1 MDFEFKTIDHNN
13 LGEVVYQHIA
23 DALIKG
29 ALKPGERLKICDLAQ
44 EMGTS
49 VTPVRDAILRLVHE
63 GALLLKSLRDI
74 RVPILHQDR
83 YLEIRMIR
91 LELEGLAAE
100 RAASNAQTADI
111 ERLERLVV
119 DNEKALAAN
128 EFARATEINQVF
140 HFELANI
147 AAMPILRGI
156 LQNLWL
162 QMGPVIAAAYEGGG
176 RTMIEHHY
184 DVMEAI
190 RRRDPVAAKNT
201 IRNDIL
207 SGGGVILGTRFARR
221 PVVGTST
228 LQTHKGIRRVM
239 AFSPSSRVNIERLW
253 STIEHSGGIGR
264 GREGGLSR
272 LALSDA
278 DKAIRDVFVQW
289 CREAGLAVTIDKA
302 GNIFARRPGIEDG
315 LPPVLMGSHLDT
327 QANGGRFDGILG
339 VLGAL
344 EVVRTLND
352 LGHKT
357 RRPIEIVNWTNEEGA
372 RFSPPM
378 TASGCFAGAY
388 DLDWV
393 HQRPSDDGMTFG
405 DELRRIGYLGD
416 APVGGRALD
425 SDFELHIEQGP
436 ILDAEKVQVGVV
448 THAYSSRGFIA
459 EFKGETAH
467 TGPWPMERRRNALVA
482 AARLLVAVDDLGW
495 DHAAGAARR
504 LRRGWSRGP
513 TRPVSCRT
521 GRRPSATCATTIRP
535 VADVMAER
543 VERAVG
549 EAAARA
555 GCKGEVLERWDWGGA
570 IFDQGMITG
579 IVVMQ
584 ALSGTRPVTCRAR
597 PATMPISW
605 PDLPHRHDFHPAP
618 GRHHAQ
624 QQRVRKPGRS
634 GARLERIAPQRDR
647 AGRSGSRGRRHG
659 APGRRHRVARRGGP
673 SPDGQAILAGLCD
686 LLSAARRGR
695 IGAQIKCA
703 RSLRKNDASCIMLFD
718 GMRPKESTMTTSN
731 SSDLASLLDTASP
744 VLSVSQIETVAH
756 EVFGLAARPRN

>member
-1 MDFEFKTIDHNN
+1 
-13 LGEVVYQHIA
+13 
-23 DALIKG
+23 
-29 ALKPGERLKICDLAQ
+29 
-44 EMGTS
+44 
-49 VTPVRDAILRLVHE
+49 
-63 GALLLKSLRDI
+63 
-74 RVPILHQDR
+74 
-83 YLEIRMIR
+83 
-91 LELEGLAAE
+91 
-100 RAASNAQTADI
+100 
-111 ERLERLVV
+111 
-119 DNEKALAAN
+119 
-128 EFARATEINQVF
+128 
-140 HFELANI
+140 
-147 AAMPILRGI
+147 
-156 LQNLWL
+156 
-162 QMGPVIAAAYEGGG
+162 
-176 RTMIEHHY
+176 
-184 DVMEAI
+184 
-190 RRRDPVAAKNT
+190 
-201 IRNDIL
+201 
-207 SGGGVILGTRFARR
+207 
-221 PVVGTST
+221 
-228 LQTHKGIRRVM
+228 M

-425 SDFELHIEQGP
+425 SYFELHIEQGP

-495 DHAAGAARR
+495 DHAAGGGKATAARLVAWPNKAGILSDWAQTVCDVR
-504 LRRGWSRGP
+504 HDDP
-513 TRPVSCRT
+513 
-521 GRRPSATCATTIRP
+521 A

-579 IVVMQ
+579 
-584 ALSGTRPVTCRAR
+584 
-597 PATMPISW
+597 
-605 PDLPHRHDFHPAP
+605 
-618 GRHHAQ
+618 
-624 QQRVRKPGRS
+624 
-634 GARLERIAPQRDR
+634 
-647 AGRSGSRGRRHG
+647 
-659 APGRRHRVARRGGP
+659 
-673 SPDGQAILAGLCD
+673 
-686 LLSAARRGR
+686 
-695 IGAQIKCA
+695 
-703 RSLRKNDASCIMLFD
+703 
-718 GMRPKESTMTTSN
+718 N
-731 SSDLASLLDTASP
+731 SSSRRRSRVHDP
-744 VLSVSQIETVAH
+744 
-756 EVFGLAARPRN
+756 